1 MQCMMPAD
9 PFPEGSGGHPAVVAE
24 FTDIIYSHYR
34 EHGRSFPWRQTE
46 DPYRILLSEMMLQQT
61 QTERVLPKYEQFLNS
76 FPTLQH
82 LASASLTDVLYIWKG
97 LGYNRRA
104 LALKQ
109 IAMTVC
115 SEYGGN
121 LPETQQELL
130 TLPMVGPA
138 TSAALMVFAYGKPA
152 LYLETNIRRV
162 YLYFFFH
169 DLQKIRDKEIYRLL
183 ECSLDT
189 DDPRSWYYALMD
201 YGVFLRK
208 TIVNPNKRSA
218 HYARQGE
225 FRNSNRQLRGMLL
238 TLLTQTGPLG
248 LDDLID
254 RIDFPEQRIRRCL
267 TDLRREGFL
276 QEQFVTEA
284 EVLYRIAI

>member
-1 MQCMMPAD
+1 MLPAD
-9 PFPEGSGGHPAVVAE
+9 PFPEGSGEHPAVITE
-24 FTDIIYSHYR
+24 FKDIIYSHYR
-34 EHGRSFPWRQTE
+34 EHGRSFPWRETK

-61 QTERVLPKYEQFLNS
+61 QTERVLPKYQVFLET
-76 FPTLQH
+76 FPTLH
-82 LASASLTDVLYIWKG
+82 ELADASLTDVLYLWKG

-109 IAMTVC
+109 IAVTAC
-115 SEYGGN
+115 SEYDGR

-130 TLPMVGPA
+130 DLPMVGPA
-138 TSAALMVFAYGKPA
+138 TSAALMAFAYGKPA

-169 DLQKIRDKEIYRLL
+169 DLQKVRDKEIYRLL
-183 ECSLDT
+183 ECSLDSE
-189 DDPRSWYYALMD
+189 DPRSWYYALMD

-218 HYARQGE
+218 HYTRQGE
-225 FRNSNRQLRGMLL
+225 FRNSNRQLRGLLL
-238 TLLTQTGPLG
+238 TLLTQTGPLR

-254 RIDFPEQRIRRCL
+254 RIDFPEERIRRCL
-267 TDLRREGFL
+267 SDLRTEGFL
-276 QEQFVTEA
+276 QEQSVSES
-284 EVLYRIAI
+284 EVLYRIAT

>member
-1 MQCMMPAD
+1 MMPAD
-9 PFPEGSGGHPAVVAE
+9 PFPEGSGEHPAVIAE
-24 FTDIIYSHYR
+24 FKDIIYSHYK
-34 EHGRSFPWRQTE
+34 EHGRSFPWRQTK

-61 QTERVLPKYEQFLNS
+61 QTERVLPKYHEFLES
-76 FPTLQH
+76 FPTLH
-82 LASASLTDVLYIWKG
+82 ELADASLTDVLYLWKG

-115 SEYGGN
+115 SEYGGR

-130 TLPMVGPA
+130 ELPMVGPA
-138 TSAALMVFAYGKPA
+138 TSAALMAFAYGKPA

-169 DLQKIRDKEIYRLL
+169 DLQKVRDKEIYRLL
-183 ECSLDT
+183 ECSLDA

-218 HYARQGE
+218 HYTKQGE
-225 FRNSNRQLRGMLL
+225 FKNSNRQIRGLLL
-238 TLLTQTGPLG
+238 TLLTQTGPLK

-254 RIDFPEQRIRRCL
+254 SIDFPEERIRRCL
-267 TDLRREGFL
+267 GDLRKEGFL
-276 QEQFVTEA
+276 QEQYVNES
-284 EVLYRIAI
+284 EVLYRIAT

>member
-1 MQCMMPAD
+1 
-9 PFPEGSGGHPAVVAE
+9 
-24 FTDIIYSHYR
+24 
-34 EHGRSFPWRQTE
+34 
-46 DPYRILLSEMMLQQT
+46 MMLQQT
-61 QTERVLPKYEQFLNS
+61 QTERVLPKYHEFLES
-76 FPTLQH
+76 FPTLH
-82 LASASLTDVLYIWKG
+82 ELADASLTDVLYLWKG

-115 SEYGGN
+115 SEYGGR

-130 TLPMVGPA
+130 GLPMVGPA
-138 TSAALMVFAYGKPA
+138 TSAALMAFAYGKPA

-169 DLQKIRDKEIYRLL
+169 DLQKVRDKEIYRLL
-183 ECSLDT
+183 ECSLDA

-218 HYARQGE
+218 HYTKQGE
-225 FRNSNRQLRGMLL
+225 FKNSNRQIRGLLL
-238 TLLTQTGPLG
+238 TLLTQTGPLK

-254 RIDFPEQRIRRCL
+254 SIDFPEERIRRCL
-267 TDLRREGFL
+267 GDLRKEGFL
-276 QEQFVTEA
+276 QEQYVNES
-284 EVLYRIAI
+284 EVLYRIAT